1 MHSTE
6 SSRRDEVI
14 SNHGLAHVK
23 SDDFGS
29 FITEPRH
36 CVTLYRDL
44 ASSVTSEAL
53 LLLPN
58 ARELIRA
65 QDLGIMSELSH
76 AAEKKCANIRILCA
90 TDESTSQQVSSFQE
104 QCKKVA
110 ILPLQQS
117 SLRFIFF
124 IVDSKGFMRLEV
136 GTGDPAS
143 AQSGIGP
150 AFHTQFKS
158 VVDAFKTFYDVL
170 WDQTWTNEELSK
182 RDKSKDEFIAA
193 ASHELRTPIQP
204 ILGYAFLAKMGKVS
218 HEEAWDAVLK
228 DARRLQQLANDIL
241 DVSKVETGNIVYSMQ
256 NEKIN
261 MLLVSIVNYM
271 KSKMVPSVKISVE
284 FDETELDQEISMD
297 RSRMAQVFTN
307 LLNNAIKFT
316 EQGRIKVESKT
327 LRSENRVEISVSDT
341 GRGIPTEITPH
352 LFEKFANE
360 GHRNA
365 QNQKGAGLGLYICKA
380 IVQGHRGEISAYNNS
395 DGGATFKVSLPISS
409 EK

>member
-1 MHSTE
+1 M
-6 SSRRDEVI
+6 
-14 SNHGLAHVK
+14 
-23 SDDFGS
+23 
-29 FITEPRH
+29 
-36 CVTLYRDL
+36 
-44 ASSVTSEAL
+44 
-53 LLLPN
+53 LPN

-76 AAEKKCANIRILCA
+76 AAEKKCASIRILCA
-90 TDESTSQQVSSFQE
+90 TDESTSQLVSSFQE

-150 AFHTQFKS
+150 AFHTHSKS

-170 WDQTWTNEELSK
+170 WNQTWTNEELRK
-182 RDKSKDEFIAA
+182 RDKSKDEFIAV

-204 ILGYAFLAKMGKVS
+204 ILGYAFLAKKGKVS

-307 LLNNAIKFT
+307 LLNNAVKFT
-316 EQGRIKVESKT
+316 EQERIKVESKT

-360 GHRNA
+360 GHGNA

-395 DGGATFKVSLPISS
+395 EGGATFKISLPISI